1 MCVCDRSGFE
11 SNCYHGQQID
21 FQIIFR
27 IGRIMKY
34 VVVTQAKK
42 RVCRSHDALASK
54 KATWYVLIRFFSVP
68 NEQKKV
74 WKKYDRI

>member
-1 MCVCDRSGFE
+1 MCVCVIVVVLKAIVIMV
-11 SNCYHGQQID
+11 NTLD
-21 FQIIFR
+21 FQMIFR

-74 WKKYDRI
+74 WKKV